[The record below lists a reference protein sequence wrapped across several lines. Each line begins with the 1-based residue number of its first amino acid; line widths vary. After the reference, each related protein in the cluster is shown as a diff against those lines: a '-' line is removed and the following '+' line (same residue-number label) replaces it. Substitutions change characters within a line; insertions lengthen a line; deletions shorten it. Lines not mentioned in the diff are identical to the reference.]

1 MRLLNRTVKQ
11 YLLYS
16 VVLVS
21 FCTPIF
27 YFAIQKLFEYEMDLA
42 LLAHKRD
49 LDESKQGLKSEEDLE
64 VFGLMNDEFVFTQK
78 DKILKDSLYSVS
90 IYDSALAQTLPY
102 RVLRTGIVV
111 DGHPYEMLI
120 RESMVSTKRLVAAL
134 MILQVTVLGLL
145 VTGLVI
151 INRKLS
157 RQIWSPFY
165 TILEQLKKY
174 HIEQENKLVLPNVST
189 AEFRE
194 MNAAITQLVNQN
206 REAFLSQ
213 REFTENAAHELQTP
227 LAICRNKLEL
237 LAQTNELTQEQA
249 DLVADLLQATD
260 RLARLNKNL
269 LLLAKIENN
278 QFIEV
283 GNVSVDGLLKRYL
296 KIFETGI
303 EEKQLVVTQNL
314 TTINISTNPVLLDVL
329 VSNLITNAIRH
340 TARGGKIDIEM
351 RSAELIIKNSGQ
363 PFAHPEK
370 IFNRFHRE
378 SRQEAGSGL
387 GLSIV
392 KKIAEVSSFKLA
404 YCYEAGLHCFSLT
417 LKPFHIKV

>member
-21 FCTPIF
+21 LCTPIF

-49 LDESKQGLKSEEDLE
+49 LDESKQGLKSEEDLK
-64 VFGLMNDEFVFTQK
+64 VFELMNDEFVFNRK
-78 DKILKDSLYSVS
+78 DKISKDSLYSVNT
-90 IYDSALAQTLPY
+90 YDSALAQTLPY

-111 DGHPYEMLI
+111 NGYPYEMLI
-120 RESMVSTKRLVAAL
+120 RESMVSTKRLVGAL
-134 MILQVTVLGLL
+134 MILQITVLGLL

-174 HIEQENKLVLPNVST
+174 QIEQENKLVLPNVST

-206 REAFLSQ
+206 REAYLSQ

-237 LAQTNELTQEQA
+237 LAQTNELTREQA
-249 DLVADLLQATD
+249 DLIADLLQATD
-260 RLARLNKNL
+260 RLIRLNKDL

-278 QFIEV
+278 QFLEID
-283 GNVSVDGLLKRYL
+283 NVSVDGLVTRYL
-296 KIFETGI
+296 KIFEAGI
-303 EEKQLVVTQNL
+303 REKQLVVTQNL
-314 TTINISTNPVLLDVL
+314 TAINIRTNPVLMDVL
-329 VSNLITNAIRH
+329 IGNLITNAIRH
-340 TARGGKIDIEM
+340 TASGGKISIE
-351 RSAELIIKNSGQ
+351 SSTHELIIKNSGQ
-363 PFAHPEK
+363 PFAYPEK
-370 IFNRFHRE
+370 LFNRFHRE
-378 SRQEAGSGL
+378 SRQIAGSGL

-392 KKIAEVSSFKLA
+392 KKISEVSSFRLTYA
-404 YCYEAGLHCFSLT
+404 YQVGLHDFRISFGKT
-417 LKPFHIKV
+417 

>member
-11 YLLYS
+11 YVLYS

-21 FCTPIF
+21 LCTPIF

-49 LDESKQGLKSEEDLE
+49 LDESKQGLKSEEDIK
-64 VFGLMNDEFVFTQK
+64 VFGLMNDEFVFNRR
-78 DKILKDSLYSVS
+78 DKILKDSLYSVNT
-90 IYDSALAQTLPY
+90 YDSALAQTLPY
-102 RVLRTGIVV
+102 RVLRTAIVV
-111 DGHPYEMLI
+111 NGHPYEMLI
-120 RESMVSTKRLVAAL
+120 RESMVSTKRLVGAL
-134 MILQVTVLGLL
+134 MILQVIVLGLL

-174 HIEQENKLVLPNVST
+174 QIEQENKLVLPNVST

-194 MNAAITQLVNQN
+194 MNAASTQLVNQN
-206 REAFLSQ
+206 REAYLSQ

-237 LAQTNELTQEQA
+237 LAQTHELTREQA
-249 DLVADLLQATD
+249 DLIADLLQATD
-260 RLARLNKNL
+260 RLIRLNKDL

-278 QFIEV
+278 QFLEIDS
-283 GNVSVDGLLKRYL
+283 VSVDGLVIRYL
-296 KIFETGI
+296 KIFEAGI
-303 EEKQLVVTQNL
+303 QEKQLVVTQNL
-314 TTINISTNPVLLDVL
+314 TAINIRTNPVLMDVL
-329 VSNLITNAIRH
+329 IGNLMTNAIRH
-340 TARGGKIDIEM
+340 TASGGKISIESST
-351 RSAELIIKNSGQ
+351 RELIVKNSGQ
-363 PFAHPEK
+363 PFAYPEK
-370 IFNRFHRE
+370 LFNRFHRE
-378 SRQEAGSGL
+378 SRQVAGSGL

-392 KKIAEVSSFKLA
+392 KKISEVSSFGLT
-404 YCYEAGLHCFSLT
+404 YNYESGLHEFRISFG
-417 LKPFHIKV
+417 KI